1 MAGKTGK
8 GRQEAGG
15 GRGGERLTGGVQ
27 TQTSGGRERKQA
39 RFETA
44 STGSSGRGPT
54 KGGKERGWR
63 IDNDAASIYTQSSP
77 PDALSIIRSN
87 ILTHTHGYVRI
98 ITSSA
103 SSEDPPPNIPFFCL
117 IASSEPSSPCIRGP
131 VHDAPFPPSLPL
143 VLEKK
148 RVNRPSRPLSNFPG
162 TQLPSAPAAVAPDR
176 DALLIYPNLLNKTS
190 ASSGVRPAPT
200 TIFRS

>member
-1 MAGKTGK
+1 MAGKAGK

-15 GRGGERLTGGVQ
+15 GREGERLTGGVQ
-27 TQTSGGRERKQA
+27 TQTSDGRERKQA

-103 SSEDPPPNIPFFCL
+103 TSEDPPPNIPFFCL
-117 IASSEPSSPCIRGP
+117 IASSKPIIPVYPRARARRPLPSKPTFSPRKKESQPTEPATLKFPRDSIALGTRRRRPGSRRAPHISEPS
-131 VHDAPFPPSLPL
+131 
-143 VLEKK
+143 
-148 RVNRPSRPLSNFPG
+148 
-162 TQLPSAPAAVAPDR
+162 Q
-176 DALLIYPNLLNKTS
+176 
-190 ASSGVRPAPT
+190 
-200 TIFRS
+200 